1 MRLLHVPLL
10 VGLMVSDSLVGG
22 PATAQVPRRPA
33 DLPRPAVEGA
43 DHHHEAPNMSPGA
56 RPVPVVRD
64 RFGPDPRSEE
74 HTSELQSH

>member
-33 DLPRPAVEGA
+33 DLPRPAVEYVPRGSTCSGR
-43 DHHHEAPNMSPGA
+43 PRPFRA
-56 RPVPVVRD
+56 R
-64 RFGPDPRSEE
+64 S
-74 HTSELQSH
+74 